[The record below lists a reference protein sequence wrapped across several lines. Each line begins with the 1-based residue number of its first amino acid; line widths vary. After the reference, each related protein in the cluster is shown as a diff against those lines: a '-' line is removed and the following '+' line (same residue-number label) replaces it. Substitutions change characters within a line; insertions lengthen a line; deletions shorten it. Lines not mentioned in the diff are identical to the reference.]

1 MLNWEKRGKVAQS
14 ILETIGF
21 TPLVKLNR
29 VSKEIN
35 ANILVKVEW
44 FSPTGSH
51 KDRIY
56 YHMVME
62 AIRRGDLRP
71 GMEILESSTGNAG
84 TAAALVGAVL
94 GYPVTIILPE
104 GMSAERYKLM
114 EMYGAKMII
123 TPGAESD
130 VDLCLKKQEE
140 MAKEHP
146 EKYWI
151 PDQYGNPDNIEA
163 HYLTTGREIW
173 EQAEGKIDAVV
184 CLQGSGA
191 TITGVGR
198 YLREKNPK
206 VLLYAGEPTEAPF
219 LSEGKWGAHRIEGIG
234 DGFIPRDLDMDLIDG
249 VFLVS
254 SEEAIEMGRRLAKEE
269 GLFCGITSGGNV
281 AGAIKVAKRHPELQV
296 IVTVLHDTGQRYFST
311 PLCGIEKELIIPERE
326 HPLMIAG
333 AGLNSRDILRPCA
346 ITELEKQQA
355 RWEVIK

>member
-29 VSKEIN
+29 VSKEIYG
-35 ANILVKVEW
+35 NILVKMEW

-56 YHMVME
+56 YHMVTE
-62 AIRRGDLRP
+62 AVRRGDLKP

-84 TAAALVGAVL
+84 TAAAFVGAVL

-130 VDLCLKKQEE
+130 VDLCLRKQEE

-198 YLREKNPK
+198 YLR
-206 VLLYAGEPTEAPF
+206 
-219 LSEGKWGAHRIEGIG
+219 
-234 DGFIPRDLDMDLIDG
+234 
-249 VFLVS
+249 
-254 SEEAIEMGRRLAKEE
+254 
-269 GLFCGITSGGNV
+269 
-281 AGAIKVAKRHPELQV
+281 
-296 IVTVLHDTGQRYFST
+296 
-311 PLCGIEKELIIPERE
+311 
-326 HPLMIAG
+326 
-333 AGLNSRDILRPCA
+333 
-346 ITELEKQQA
+346 
-355 RWEVIK
+355 